1 MNSGSREEPLIRH
14 RAAGPRNLAAL
25 AVVLLLAVILI
36 GGTWQYTRQRIADNA
51 ARQILTQISLVLP
64 GTLYDNEPNK
74 DTVLK
79 DTGAGQPLPIY
90 RARRAGSPVAAVL
103 TVSAPDG
110 YVGPI
115 RMLVGIAAD
124 GRVLGVL
131 ITAHQETP
139 GIGAAIATE
148 PPTWLTG
155 FVGRSLHDPPEAR
168 WALRTDGGDF
178 DAIAGATVSSRA
190 TLDGIRTAVQYFDT
204 HRDEIFSTPPTQAG
218 TP

>member
-36 GGTWQYTRQRIADNA
+36 GGSWQSTRQRIADNA
-51 ARQILTQISLVLP
+51 ARQIVAQISLVLP

-79 DTGAGQPLPIY
+79 DTGGGQPLPIY
-90 RARRAGSPVAAVL
+90 RARRNGSPVAAVL

-115 RMLVGIAAD
+115 RLLVGIAAD

-155 FVGRSLHDPPEAR
+155 FTGRSLTDPPTAR
-168 WALRTDGGDF
+168 WNLRTDGGDF
-178 DAIAGATVSSRA
+178 DAIAGATVISRA
-190 TLDGIRTAVQYFDT
+190 TVAGVRTAVHYFAT
-204 HRDEIFSTPPTQAG
+204 HRDEIFSTPSSPAATR
-218 TP
+218 

>member
-1 MNSGSREEPLIRH
+1 MSAGNHDQPLVRH
-14 RAAGPRNLAAL
+14 GAAGPRNLAGL
-25 AVVLLLAVILI
+25 AVVLLLAVLLI

-51 ARQILTQISLVLP
+51 ARQILAGISVVLP
-64 GTLYDNEPNK
+64 GILYDNEPNK
-74 DTVLK
+74 DRVLQ

-90 RARRAGSPVAAVL
+90 RARRNGSPVAAVV

-124 GRVLGVL
+124 GRVLGVR

-148 PPTWLTG
+148 PPTWLAG
-155 FVGRSLHDPPEAR
+155 FVGRSLTDPPEAR
-168 WALRTDGGDF
+168 WNLRTDGGEF

-190 TLDGIRTAVQYFDT
+190 TLAGVRTAVQYFNT
-204 HRDEIFSTPPTQAG
+204 HRDEIFSTPALPAG